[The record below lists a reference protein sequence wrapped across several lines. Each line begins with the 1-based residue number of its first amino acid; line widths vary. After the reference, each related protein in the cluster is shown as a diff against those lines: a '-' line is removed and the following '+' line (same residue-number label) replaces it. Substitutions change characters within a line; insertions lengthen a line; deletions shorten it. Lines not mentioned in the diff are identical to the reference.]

1 MCRGSGSAG
10 SPRSMWSGTRWCR
23 RSSRPMS
30 DTKNGSRNSRPP
42 EPGPGTRKDRSL
54 KEGALG
60 LFSAAVF
67 VALFYLWGEELLPRS
82 AGRYGQMFPFVGAVA
97 LTLAVALFLTE
108 WFGFAGREV
117 RKVRLAARD
126 FLFLCSLAL
135 ALFFLAKA
143 VMDVL
148 PAGVSSAGGT
158 IPSRVFVYLIP
169 LPAFAM
175 VVRVLLNSEVA
186 ILFTVAT
193 SVLSAAAAPGRG
205 AALFFPL
212 FVGAAGGAAGGEL
225 ALHGES
231 GIVWAGIFGAM
242 NGIVAGP
249 IALAILPV
257 AEYAFG
263 YTSDIRLMELAN
275 TSHPLLRRLMI
286 E

>member
-1 MCRGSGSAG
+1 
-10 SPRSMWSGTRWCR
+10 
-23 RSSRPMS
+23 MS

-67 VALFYLWGEELLPRS
+67 VALFYLWGEELLPRT

-148 PAGVSSAGGT
+148 PAGVSSAGG
-158 IPSRVFVYLIP
+158 PSRR
-169 LPAFAM
+169 A
-175 VVRVLLNSEVA
+175 SSS
-186 ILFTVAT
+186 T
-193 SVLSAAAAPGRG
+193 S
-205 AALFFPL
+205 FPCPRSPWWC
-212 FVGAAGGAAGGEL
+212 G
-225 ALHGES
+225 S
-231 GIVWAGIFGAM
+231 
-242 NGIVAGP
+242 
-249 IALAILPV
+249 
-257 AEYAFG
+257 
-263 YTSDIRLMELAN
+263 S
-275 TSHPLLRRLMI
+275 
-286 E
+286 

>member
-1 MCRGSGSAG
+1 MWRGSGSAG

-30 DTKNGSRNSRPP
+30 DTKSGSRNSRPP
-42 EPGPGTRKDRSL
+42 DPGPGTRKDRSL

-67 VALFYLWGEELLPRS
+67 VALFYLWGEELLPRT

-117 RKVRLAARD
+117 RKVRLAARG

-175 VVRVLLNSEVA
+175 VVRVLLNSEGA
-186 ILFTVAT
+186 IPPPPWAPF
-193 SVLSAAAAPGRG
+193 AAWAPES
-205 AALFFPL
+205 P
-212 FVGAAGGAAGGEL
+212 
-225 ALHGES
+225 LHGES

-242 NGIVAGP
+242 NGIAAGP

-257 AEYAFG
+257 
-263 YTSDIRLMELAN
+263 
-275 TSHPLLRRLMI
+275 
-286 E
+286 

>member
-1 MCRGSGSAG
+1 MWRVSGSAG

-23 RSSRPMS
+23 RSSRPMN
-30 DTKNGSRNSRPP
+30 DTKKGSRNSRAPD
-42 EPGPGTRKDRSL
+42 PGPGTRKDRAL
-54 KEGALG
+54 KEGALS

-67 VALFYLWGEELLPRS
+67 VALFYLWGEELLPRT
-82 AGRYGQMFPFVGAVA
+82 AGRYGRMFPFVGAVA

-135 ALFFLAKA
+135 VLFFLAKA

-175 VVRVLLNSEVA
+175 VVRVLLTSEVE

-193 SVLSAAAAPGRG
+193 SVLSAAGARGRWSTLFFLLLVGTAGASRSGRVPDRYRMLWVGVLTEPGCG
-205 AALFFPL
+205 LAALAL
-212 FVGAAGGAAGGEL
+212 VV
-225 ALHGES
+225 ALHG
-231 GIVWAGIFGAM
+231 
-242 NGIVAGP
+242 
-249 IALAILPV
+249 
-257 AEYAFG
+257 
-263 YTSDIRLMELAN
+263 R
-275 TSHPLLRRLMI
+275 
-286 E
+286 